1 MKGYDLHDAELKE
14 IFIKGEIENAFKQF
28 EKLMKDK
35 NKELT
40 FENVFIAGY
49 MLANPILREELKKY
63 REKEIKANMS
73 FNQR

>member
-73 FNQR
+73 FN